1 MAERWPRELANTWT
15 PELQIKASSAE
26 LEANGLKS
34 RAVQAMKNSGANI
47 SDQTSSVLTGE
58 TLEQSAFTVRVKRTE

>member
-1 MAERWPRELANTWT
+1 MAEGWARELANTWT

-26 LEANGLKS
+26 LKAHGLKS
-34 RAVQAMKNSGANI
+34 RAIQEMKNSGVNI
-47 SDQTSSVLTGE
+47 SVQASSLLTGE